1 MSIKWDKVLT
11 EVIEVVKEV
20 GAFQMKHFRSMPAGS
35 DDSKAVREMVSFVD
49 VESEKMLKAVL
60 DDLVPDAGF
69 FGEETGKQGNQEY
82 TWIVDP
88 LDGTTNFLSGLDQ
101 FAVSVAF
108 VEKGETI
115 LGAIYKPASKDMY
128 SAIKGGGYHHNGQ
141 KLAQVSTSVTH
152 KEALYVT
159 GFPYRS
165 PDVFDAFFKC
175 AGDVLLA
182 GRGLRRFGCAAL
194 DLCMVAAGWQQGY
207 WESDLQPY
215 DIAAGVLF
223 LKEGGCKVTNELGEE
238 YNLFTDRM
246 MVAALPA
253 VYDELLRIVYEK
265 YGTMPKQV

>member
-1 MSIKWDKVLT
+1 MSINWNQVLEKV
-11 EVIEVVKEV
+11 IDVVKEV

-35 DDSKAVREMVSFVD
+35 DNNKAVREMVSFVD
-49 VESEKMLKAVL
+49 VESEKMLKTVL
-60 DDLVPDAGF
+60 DHLVPGAGF
-69 FGEETGKQGNQEY
+69 FGEETGKEGNQEFL
-82 TWIVDP
+82 WIVDP

-108 VEKGETI
+108 VENGETI
-115 LGAIYKPASKDMY
+115 LGAIYKPASQEMY
-128 SAIKGGGYHHNGQ
+128 SAVKGGGYFLNQ
-141 KLAQVSTSVTH
+141 EKVPQVSKEVTH

-165 PDVFDAFFKC
+165 PDIFEEFFQC
-175 AGDVLLA
+175 AGEVLVA

-223 LKEGGCKVTNELGEE
+223 LREGGCIVTNEAGEE
-238 YNLFTDRM
+238 YDLYKDRM
-246 MVAALPA
+246 MVAGLPA
-253 VYDELLRIVYEK
+253 VHEELRKIVFDK
-265 YGTMPKQV
+265 YGSLRR